1 MAATDDHAKTA
12 LGALGA
18 APFAM
23 SFLLV
28 PLVWVAAFW
37 GGWTVFLLPI
47 AMWYGFSV
55 LDRVLGV
62 NLNNA
67 DPNADGAQLFWHK
80 AIVLVWPIVQ
90 FTTLFALLWYVPQ
103 ASHLSTIERIGVFM
117 GMGALTRTI
126 ASITATN

>member
-1 MAATDDHAKTA
+1 MATPDTHSKTA

-23 SFLLV
+23 SFLLA
-28 PLVWVAAFW
+28 PLVWVAAYW

-62 NLNNA
+62 NLGNA
-67 DPNADGAQLFWHK
+67 DPDADGAQLFWH
-80 AIVLVWPIVQ
+80 
-90 FTTLFALLWYVPQ
+90 
-103 ASHLSTIERIGVFM
+103 
-117 GMGALTRTI
+117 
-126 ASITATN
+126 